1 MGNVSRLL
9 YSKWKK
15 ENSELFAILK
25 RLECGVDDINN
36 IEENSMD
43 MFFRLFEF
51 FQYFSNKI
59 DAMDADI

>member
-1 MGNVSRLL
+1 
-9 YSKWKK
+9 
-15 ENSELFAILK
+15 
-25 RLECGVDDINN
+25 LECGVDDINN